1 MDTKAVIFGKNM
13 EVSDRVND
21 YVIKKIN
28 KIERFLSDIDDIRI
42 DLAYLKSA
50 RNAADRYVAQIT
62 IRGKGYILRTEERA
76 EDIFA
81 AFDISLDKMVRQIDR
96 FKGKRREARGDGTSV
111 AETIPSTEAG
121 EADEDTEKR
130 PIIAR
135 RKKFHMVPMDEM
147 EALEQMQLLGHEE
160 FFVFYNVATSSV
172 NVLYKRNDG
181 TYGLIESEIA

>member
-1 MDTKAVIFGKNM
+1 MDTKTAIFGKNM

-21 YVIKKIN
+21 YAMKKIS
-28 KIERFLSDIDDIRI
+28 KVGRFLPDIDDIRI

-81 AFDISLDKMVRQIDR
+81 AFDISLDKMVRQIER
-96 FKGKRREARGDGTSV
+96 YKGKRNRGRGDGVPASGV
-111 AETIPSTEAG
+111 APETESGQLEATE
-121 EADEDTEKR
+121 EM
-130 PIIAR
+130 PVIAR
-135 RKKFHMVPMDEM
+135 RKKFQMVPMDEL
-147 EALEQMQLLGHEE
+147 EAIEQMQLLGHEE
-160 FFVFYNVATSSV
+160 FFIFYNAATSSV
-172 NVLYKRNDG
+172 NVLYKRKDG

>member
-1 MDTKAVIFGKNM
+1 MDTNAVIYGKNM

-21 YVIKKIN
+21 YVNKKIS
-28 KIERFLSDIDDIRI
+28 KVGRFLSDIDDIRG

-81 AFDISLDKMVRQIDR
+81 AFDISLDKMVRQIER
-96 FKGKRREARGDGTSV
+96 FKGKRNRGRGDGTPASGV
-111 AETIPSTEAG
+111 VSHPEGAEAEAM
-121 EADEDTEKR
+121 EEQ
-130 PIIAR
+130 PVIAR
-135 RKKFHMVPMDEM
+135 RKKFQMVPMDEM
-147 EALEQMQLLGHEE
+147 EAIEQMQLLGHEE
-160 FFVFYNVATSSV
+160 FFIFYNAATSSV
-172 NVLYKRNDG
+172 NVLYKRKDG

>member
-1 MDTKAVIFGKNM
+1 MDAKPVIFGKNM

-21 YVIKKIN
+21 YVNKKTS
-28 KIERFLSDIDDIRI
+28 KIGRFLTDIDDIRI

-81 AFDISLDKMVRQIDR
+81 AFDISLDKMVRQIER
-96 FKGKRREARGDGTSV
+96 FKGKRNRGRGDGTPASEAV
-111 AETIPSTEAG
+111 PQIETSEV
-121 EADEDTEKR
+121 EKEEQ

-135 RKKFHMVPMDEM
+135 RKKFQMIPMDEM

-160 FFVFYNVATSSV
+160 FFIFYNVATSSV

>member
-1 MDTKAVIFGKNM
+1 MDAKPVIFGKNM

-21 YVIKKIN
+21 YVIKKTS
-28 KIERFLSDIDDIRI
+28 KIGRFLTDIDDIRI

-81 AFDISLDKMVRQIDR
+81 AFDISLDKMVRQIER
-96 FKGKRREARGDGTSV
+96 FKGKRNRGRGDGTPASEAV
-111 AETIPSTEAG
+111 PQTEIGEVETE
-121 EADEDTEKR
+121 EQ

-135 RKKFHMVPMDEM
+135 RKKFQMIPMDEM

-160 FFVFYNVATSSV
+160 FFIFYNVATSSV

>member
-1 MDTKAVIFGKNM
+1 MDAKPVIFGKNM

-21 YVIKKIN
+21 YVIKKTS
-28 KIERFLSDIDDIRI
+28 KIGRFLTDIDDVRI

-81 AFDISLDKMVRQIDR
+81 AFDISLDKMVRQIER
-96 FKGKRREARGDGTSV
+96 FKGKRNRGRGDGTPASEAV
-111 AETIPSTEAG
+111 PQAEIGEVETE
-121 EADEDTEKR
+121 EQ

-135 RKKFHMVPMDEM
+135 RKKFQMIPMDEM

-160 FFVFYNVATSSV
+160 FFIFYNVSTASV